1 MDANLFKIKL
11 LFKKVRVLT
20 NEHGVRKILFLL
32 ISRIVRITLVMVSLP
47 VVPLLRIS
55 NRIYPVKL
63 VNIRSKEI
71 GHFVA
76 DTEYYLRRTSL
87 KANPVFLL
95 GYFGGVISNKQWAKM
110 VKRQFLVNGCFRYL
124 AVANR
129 LFSGAEKY
137 EFELSDGE
145 GGFRGQF
152 GIVPHTIPQIRF
164 LDDENQG
171 GWDYLDS
178 CGIREQD
185 NYICLIVRDSGYK
198 KVLDSRRDWTYH
210 SYRNSKLESYKKA
223 ALELAEQGYWVF
235 RMGKAVEDLFNVE
248 HPKVIDYAQSNERS
262 DFLDI
267 WLMANCYFCITTG
280 TGLDGIA
287 GQFNR
292 PSVYVN
298 LLPLNHAPLYKHS
311 VTVPKKLFWE
321 AKGKLLTV
329 EEYMDNCHTSTK
341 DYERAG
347 IAIVDLESIEIS
359 DAVKEMEKSLKNED
373 YLDEEKLL
381 KQERALTQIFDCDRK
396 NTTRYQFFRHPK
408 SKIGSVFLDT
418 YWDSLGL

>member
-1 MDANLFKIKL
+1 MDSNLFKLKL
-11 LFKKVRVLT
+11 LSKQARLFT
-20 NEHGVRKILFLL
+20 NEYGVRKMLVLVV
-32 ISRIVRITLVMVSLP
+32 SRIARITLVMVSLP
-47 VVPLLRIS
+47 MVPLLRIS
-55 NRIYPVKL
+55 NRIYPIKL
-63 VNIRSKEI
+63 VEIRTKEI
-71 GHFVA
+71 GHFVL

-87 KANPVFLL
+87 KRNPMFLL
-95 GYFGGVISNKQWAKM
+95 GYFAEVISNKQWARM
-110 VKRQFLVNGCFRYL
+110 VKRRILVNDWFRAL
-124 AVANR
+124 AIANR

-137 EFELSDGE
+137 EFKLSDGA
-145 GGFRGQF
+145 GDLRDQY
-152 GIVPHTIPQIRF
+152 GIIPHTTPQIRF
-164 LDDENQG
+164 HNYENQKG
-171 GWDYLDS
+171 RDYLNGF
-178 CGIREQD
+178 GIREQD

-198 KVLDSRRDWTYH
+198 KFLDSRRDWTYH
-210 SYRNSKLESYKKA
+210 SYRNSEMESYKKA

-280 TGLDGIA
+280 TGLDDIA
-287 GQFNR
+287 GLFNR
-292 PSVYVN
+292 PSVFVN

-311 VTVPKKLFWE
+311 VIVPKKLFWK

-329 EEYMDNCHTSTK
+329 KEYMENGHISTK

-347 IAIVDLESIEIS
+347 IAIVDLESKEIS
-359 DAVKEMEKSLKNED
+359 DAVKEMEISLKKED
-373 YLDEEKLL
+373 YLDEEQIL